1 MADLPTQRRGPLGS
15 PRVPGRARIG
25 ALEQC
30 DPFRE
35 DRHGR
40 ILEAR
45 MGHAVL
51 GAREAR
57 RGIARAIVRITRRKE
72 DRLRRFAPFGAR
84 RTAAYRLGRGAPI
97 AGDLAVLPGVS
108 LHDPRFPS
116 GDTRPSTPFP
126 LVADK
131 PSYHRT
137 SVV

>member
-30 DPFRE
+30 DPFLE
-35 DRHGR
+35 HLHGR

-45 MGHAVL
+45 LGHAVL

-97 AGDLAVLPGVS
+97 SGDLPVRPGVPI
-108 LHDPRFPS
+108 HEPRFAPGARKS
-116 GDTRPSTPFP
+116 
-126 LVADK
+126 
-131 PSYHRT
+131 
-137 SVV
+137 SVYGKEWVE